1 MTGVPG
7 TESGDDHASAAETG
21 LDAVAADYWDCY
33 LAVHPIGATA
43 IGERRFD
50 DRLDDPSPAAIEAQ
64 LGHLAEL
71 HNRAAEIEAASLGD
85 AGRITRSALLDQLGR
100 DSAELQAGLDEWMV
114 DPLEGPQIAALDM
127 EAIQPIATPEQGR
140 AMVARWS
147 AMGGWFD
154 SFGANLRAG
163 LAVGRVA
170 VRAPV
175 ERSID
180 EIRTALAHTDDEL
193 PLLAPAR
200 VDHPDWQKAELDAFR
215 TGLRRAVRDVIRP
228 AMVRYL
234 EVLESEVL
242 PRARSDERPG
252 ILHLPGG
259 ATAYERLIEVHTSL
273 PLGADEIHR
282 TGLEEVAR
290 IDAELAALG
299 ARLLGE
305 PDRKRL
311 LQRLRSDPSLH
322 FGSRDELFAK
332 AETALDRA
340 RAAIPDW
347 FGILPR
353 SECVVVPIAEHEEK
367 HSTIAYYRQPAVD
380 GSRPGQYYIN
390 TSEPATRPRYE
401 AEALAYHE
409 SIPGHHLQIAIA
421 QELTH
426 LPDFRRHLGPTAF
439 FEGWGLYTERLADE
453 MGLYSGDLDRIGV
466 LSFDAWRACRLVVD
480 TGIHALGW
488 TRRRAID
495 FMVEHTALAENN
507 ITNEVDRY
515 IVWPGQAL
523 AYKIGQLELL
533 RLRDEARRELGAA
546 FDIRAFHDAVL
557 GNGALGLEPLGQI
570 VAGRT
575 TPA

>member
-1 MTGVPG
+1 MTRVGGASPR
-7 TESGDDHASAAETG
+7 GDRAGAAEAG
-21 LDAVAADYWDCY
+21 LAAIGAEYWDCY
-33 LAVHPIGATA
+33 LAFHPIGATA

-50 DRLDDPSPAAIEAQ
+50 DRLDDRSAPAIEAQ
-64 LGHLAEL
+64 LRRLADL
-71 HNRAAEIEAASLGD
+71 GDRAAQIEVVSLGD
-85 AGRITRSALLDQLGR
+85 AERITRSALLDQLGR
-100 DSAELQAGLDEWMV
+100 DSAELRAGLDEWLV

-154 SFGANLRAG
+154 SIGANLRAG
-163 LAVGRVA
+163 LATGRVA

-180 EIRTALAHTDDEL
+180 EIRTALAHSDDEL

-200 VDHPDWQKAELDAFR
+200 VEHPGWKKADLDNFR
-215 TGLRRAVRDVIRP
+215 MGLRKAVRDVIRP
-228 AMVRYL
+228 AMARYL
-234 EVLESEVL
+234 EVLESDIL
-242 PRARSDERPG
+242 PRARSDDRPG
-252 ILHLPGG
+252 IMCLPGG
-259 ATAYERLIEVHTSL
+259 EAAYERLIEVHTSL

-290 IDAELAALG
+290 IDTELVALG

-305 PDRKRL
+305 PDLKRL
-311 LQRLRSDPSLH
+311 LQRLRSDPSLY
-322 FGSRDELFAK
+322 FGTRDEVFAK
-332 AETALDRA
+332 AETALGTA
-340 RAAIPDW
+340 RAAIPGW

-353 SECVVVPIAEHEEK
+353 SDCVVVPIAEHEEK

-390 TSEPATRPRYE
+390 TSQPETRPRYE

-421 QELTH
+421 QELTD

-439 FEGWGLYTERLADE
+439 FEGWGLYSERLADE

-488 TRRRAID
+488 TRRQAID
-495 FMVEHTALAENN
+495 FMLEHTALAENN
-507 ITNEVDRY
+507 VTNEVDRY

-533 RLRDEARRELGAA
+533 RLRDEAQRELGAA
-546 FDIRAFHDAVL
+546 FDIRTFHDSVL

-570 VAGRT
+570 VAGRAA
-575 TPA
+575 PA